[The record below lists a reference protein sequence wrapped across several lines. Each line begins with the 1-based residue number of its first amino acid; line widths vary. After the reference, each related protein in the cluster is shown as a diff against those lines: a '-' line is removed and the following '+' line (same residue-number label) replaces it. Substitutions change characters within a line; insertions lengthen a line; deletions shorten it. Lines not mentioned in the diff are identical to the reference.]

1 MFANRER
8 GGCINCWFM
17 CGFENM
23 SFNSLHFRQ
32 QGHLTNASVKELENS
47 FISFSTADFVFFV
60 AIVEDSGI

>member
-1 MFANRER
+1 M
-8 GGCINCWFM
+8 NCWFM

-47 FISFSTADFVFFV
+47 FISFSTADLF
-60 AIVEDSGI
+60 SLLL